1 MFRVKKMEPE
11 DFPFAVE
18 LTDTMNWNMT
28 DEDFEFN
35 MLLEPNGCFTL
46 FDDHEKVGLATCIS
60 YGNLG
65 WFGNLIVKASCRK
78 KGAGTFL
85 VNHAENYL
93 KSLGVT
99 AVGLYAN
106 LNATDFYEAMGF
118 RRDEDFA
125 FLTATPVSFT
135 DRSQNNLKI
144 LEKHEIPEIVDF
156 DRRCFK
162 GYRKKL
168 LEQILQNKENLC
180 FVAKDNTKLVGYVAA
195 KVYGDVAE
203 VGPLVCLQEQPK
215 TASKLLAE
223 VLSKLNGSRAY
234 MSVPVSE
241 KELFDLTSK
250 AGFKEKFRVARMFLG
265 FVVPQDWV
273 YIAESLERG

>member
-1 MFRVKKMEPE
+1 MFRVEKMEPQ

-18 LTDTMNWNMT
+18 LTDTLNWNMT

-46 FDDHEKVGLATCIS
+46 FDHQERVGLATCIS

-65 WFGNLIVKASCRK
+65 WFGNLIVKVSCRK

-85 VNHAENYL
+85 VNHAVNYL

-106 LNATDFYEAMGF
+106 LNAADFYEAMGF
-118 RRDEDFA
+118 RRGEDFV

-135 DRSQNNLKI
+135 DRSRNDLKI

-156 DRRCFK
+156 DRRCFG

-168 LEQILQNKENLC
+168 LEQILQNEDNLC
-180 FVAKDNTKLVGYVAA
+180 FAAKDSTKLFGYVAA

-203 VGPLVCLQEQPK
+203 VGPLVCLPKQPK
-215 TASKLLAE
+215 TAQKLLAE
-223 VLSKLNGSRAY
+223 VLSKLHGSGAY
-234 MSVPVSE
+234 MSLPVAE
-241 KELFDLTSK
+241 TALLDLASK
-250 AGFKEKFRVARMFLG
+250 AGFQEKFRVARMFLG
-265 FVVPQDWV
+265 SVVPQDCV

>member
-28 DEDFEFN
+28 DGDFEFN
-35 MLLEPNGCFTL
+35 RLLEPNGCFTL
-46 FDDHEKVGLATCIS
+46 FEGHERIGLATCIS

-65 WFGNLIVKASCRK
+65 WFGNLIVKVTCRN

-85 VNHAENYL
+85 VNHAVNFL
-93 KSLGVT
+93 KSLGVST
-99 AVGLYAN
+99 VGLYAN
-106 LNATDFYEAMGF
+106 LNVMDFYEAMGF
-118 RRDEDFA
+118 RRDENFV

-135 DRSQNNLKI
+135 ESSQNDLKI
-144 LEKHEIPEIVDF
+144 LEKHEILEIVDF
-156 DRRCFK
+156 DRRCFG

-168 LEQILQNKENLC
+168 LEQILQNKNNLG

-203 VGPLVCLQEQPK
+203 VGPLVCLHEKPQI
-215 TASKLLAE
+215 ALKLLSQ
-223 VLSKLNGSRAY
+223 VLSKLHGSRAY
-234 MSVPVSE
+234 MSLPAAE
-241 KELFDLTSK
+241 TALLDLASK
-250 AGFKEKFRVARMFLG
+250 AGFQERFRVARMFLG
-265 FVVPQDWV
+265 SIVPQEWV